1 MTDKNIDRSD
11 SDPSFIRR
19 DATDLI
25 NFARRLGMSQQQV
38 RDAVD
43 GGLIKPTAS
52 SAAPASDSARE
63 RPDAA

>member
-1 MTDKNIDRSD
+1 MTDKSIDRSD

-19 DATDLI
+19 DAGDLI
-25 NFARRLGMSQQQV
+25 NWARRLGLSQQQV

-43 GGLIKPTAS
+43 GGLIKPAAGT
-52 SAAPASDSARE
+52 AAPADAPRE